1 MGRTHRP
8 DEPTNRQ
15 AKVRRL
21 GLGMDL
27 LRLAISA
34 VRRGLPGP
42 KVLRNDGVA
51 GLTVTISSVPDSMAN
66 ALLVGVNPIYGLY
79 ANMVAPVV
87 GGLLASSRLMII
99 NTTSAA
105 ALVAGQSMLGFSAED
120 RPDAL
125 FLMVILTGIIA
136 VAMGLLGLGRAVRFV
151 SLSVMTGF
159 IAGIAIALIL
169 TQLPTISG
177 ITTTG
182 GSVATRTLDLVR
194 NLDQIHLPSVA
205 LALLALAIAVGLR
218 RTPWVGRVSSLIAVG
233 VPSALAFIFSL
244 DDVATVGDVGE
255 ITGGVPLPSL
265 PPLDSFSVELLT
277 GAFSVAVIALI
288 QGAGVSSTVPNPD
301 GAPVSISRDF
311 AAQGAANVAAG
322 LCSGL
327 PVGGSLN
334 STAVS
339 LISGATRR
347 WAAIFSGLL
356 MTLVVVALS
365 GLISAVIMPALGA
378 LLMAAGVSAIR
389 PAEVRSVWRAGWLPS
404 LAAATVL
411 VALLLL
417 PVQVAVAIGVVLSIL
432 IYVIRASG
440 SVVLVEQYELPDG
453 QVAEREPPRHLP
465 DRRVTV
471 LDVYGS
477 LFFASAPIFEQLL
490 PTPNESRQPVVILRL
505 RGKTPLE
512 ATLVR
517 VLSNYADR
525 IMAAGGR
532 LYIVGL
538 RPRDRD
544 HLLKTGKFG
553 TTGSAQA
560 HTATP
565 VIGESSRNAREDAQR
580 WLESLDDDGC
590 EPAD

>member
-1 MGRTHRP
+1 
-8 DEPTNRQ
+8 
-15 AKVRRL
+15 
-21 GLGMDL
+21 
-27 LRLAISA
+27 
-34 VRRGLPGP
+34 
-42 KVLRNDGVA
+42 
-51 GLTVTISSVPDSMAN
+51 
-66 ALLVGVNPIYGLY
+66 
-79 ANMVAPVV
+79 
-87 GGLLASSRLMII
+87 
-99 NTTSAA
+99 
-105 ALVAGQSMLGFSAED
+105 
-120 RPDAL
+120 
-125 FLMVILTGIIA
+125 
-136 VAMGLLGLGRAVRFV
+136 
-151 SLSVMTGF
+151 
-159 IAGIAIALIL
+159 
-169 TQLPTISG
+169 
-177 ITTTG
+177 
-182 GSVATRTLDLVR
+182 
-194 NLDQIHLPSVA
+194 
-205 LALLALAIAVGLR
+205 
-218 RTPWVGRVSSLIAVG
+218 
-233 VPSALAFIFSL
+233 
-244 DDVATVGDVGE
+244 
-255 ITGGVPLPSL
+255 
-265 PPLDSFSVELLT
+265 
-277 GAFSVAVIALI
+277 
-288 QGAGVSSTVPNPD
+288 
-301 GAPVSISRDF
+301 
-311 AAQGAANVAAG
+311 
-322 LCSGL
+322 
-327 PVGGSLN
+327 
-334 STAVS
+334 
-339 LISGATRR
+339 
-347 WAAIFSGLL
+347 

-389 PAEVRSVWRAGWLPS
+389 PAEVQSVWRAGWLPS

-532 LYIVGL
+532 LYVVGL

-580 WLESLDDDGC
+580 WLESLDNDGC